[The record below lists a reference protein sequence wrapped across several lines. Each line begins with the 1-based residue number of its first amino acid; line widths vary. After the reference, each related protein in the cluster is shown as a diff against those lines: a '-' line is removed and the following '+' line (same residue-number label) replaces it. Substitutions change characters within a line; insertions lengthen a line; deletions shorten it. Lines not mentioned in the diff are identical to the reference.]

1 MPRNIRDNMGITIL
15 ANQTHPQIICF
26 TISNFLTFLNA
37 KENFKI
43 VYEIYPTFAAYL
55 REKKIN
61 DTNVHDKI
69 LRLRTEHTGVSNMAA
84 DMDRGRHPYSGA
96 NHFVERNMLVQR
108 QDGGQWRGTQ
118 QGVALPQHQDQDKHT
133 VEVEQHPSDACN

>member
-55 REKKIN
+55 RERKIN
-61 DTNVHDKI
+61 DTHVHDKI

-84 DMDRGRHPYSGA
+84 DMDRGRHPHSGA

-118 QGVALPQHQDQDKHT
+118 
-133 VEVEQHPSDACN
+133 

>member
-26 TISNFLTFLNA
+26 TISNFLTFLYA

-43 VYEIYPTFAAYL
+43 VYEIYLTFAAHL
-55 REKKIN
+55 KEKKN
-61 DTNVHDKI
+61 DTQVCDRI
-69 LRLRTEHTGVSNMAA
+69 LRLTTEYTSVGNMAA
-84 DMDRGRHPYSGA
+84 DMDRGRHPYRCA
-96 NHFVERNMLVQR
+96 NHFVESDMLVQR

-118 QGVALPQHQDQDKHT
+118 QGVALP
-133 VEVEQHPSDACN
+133 